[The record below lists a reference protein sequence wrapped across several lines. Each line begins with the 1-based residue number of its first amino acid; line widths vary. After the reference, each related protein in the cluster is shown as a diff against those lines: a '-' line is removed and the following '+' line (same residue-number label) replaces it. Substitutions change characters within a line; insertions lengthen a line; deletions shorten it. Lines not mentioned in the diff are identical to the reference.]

1 MKKVIFRFLVKLLP
15 VFLHDFLILARRKD
29 RHILKKNEVWKNTGL
44 NKRAWILATGPSL
57 KGLDLSLLKSE
68 DCFSVSN
75 FYLHSQLAV
84 INPKAHFFAAYHLPL
99 ERANFIS
106 WLKNADE
113 SLPKESAVFLSL
125 SDKTMIEKH
134 GIFKKRKIFYLAM
147 GSKRFENINCEKL
160 VPGIQTGPQMIINLL
175 MYAGYKEIYLLGC
188 DHNTLKNYGDVV
200 ENFYP
205 LEAEIRKNATN
216 GAGWLPIVEH
226 LGTQIKVFEIYEAFK
241 RSNPNI
247 AIYNCSP
254 TSWLRFTS
262 IPYVNFRSLFSGDK

>member
-1 MKKVIFRFLVKLLP
+1 MKKVLLRFLIKSLP
-15 VFLHDFLILARRKD
+15 GFLYDFLILLRQKD
-29 RHILKKNEVWKNTGL
+29 RYILKKNKVWKNTGL
-44 NKRAWILATGPSL
+44 NKRAWILATGPSI
-57 KGLDLSLLKSE
+57 KGMDLSSLKNE

-84 INPKAHFFAAYHLPL
+84 INPRAHFFAAYHLPL
-99 ERANFIS
+99 ERSNFIL

-113 SLPKESAVFLSL
+113 ALPKESAVFLAL
-125 SDKTMIEKH
+125 SDKAMIERF
-134 GIFKKRKIFYLAM
+134 GIFKGREIFYLAM
-147 GSKRFENINCEKL
+147 GSRKFKNINCQKL
-160 VPGIQTGPQMIINLL
+160 VPGIQTGPQMIINVL

-188 DHNTLKNYGDVV
+188 DHNTLMNYGDIV

-205 LEAEIRKNATN
+205 PESEIRKDATS

-226 LGTQIKVFEIYEAFK
+226 LGTQIKVFDIYEEFK
-241 RSNPNI
+241 RSNPSV

-262 IPYVNFRSLFSGDK
+262 IPYINYESLFDGD